1 MISVDQNIN
10 IIFWHNILS
19 EHISPLVKVLA
30 KYDKIQVYFAYE
42 DSKQRGWKTPDFG
55 NATVLDS
62 RQPQHYNFLLQFSQA
77 TDYHILSGYFS
88 YPVAWKAFH
97 SIRKTDAKIL
107 ILSEAFEFFGIKG
120 LLRLLR
126 AKLQTTLWGQ
136 DIDGVLAMGQLGV
149 RFYHMA
155 GFPKSK
161 IYEFSYVIESESLPN
176 LDNPNHLN
184 LQENTKFQ
192 ILYVGKLIP
201 RKRVDL
207 LLKAISKLSRKDI
220 HLTIVGE
227 GRQANSLINLSH
239 RLKISDQVT
248 FLPRMTN
255 EETLQLMSQS
265 DLLVLP
271 SRWDGWGAVVT
282 EALSVGT
289 PVICSDRC
297 GAASIIE
304 SNKLSGSSF
313 KNANV
318 KSLCHILG
326 QQLILHSEN
335 PKNREIV
342 VNMSKK
348 FNSIRMANY
357 LVEILSFMMKN
368 YPFKNVTHNKY
379 IFLSLSVTEDGD

>member
-1 MISVDQNIN
+1 MNIV
-10 IIFWHNILS
+10 FWHNILS

-30 KYDKIQVYFAYE
+30 EYDKIQVYFAYE

-62 RQPQHYNFLLQFSQA
+62 RLPENYNFLLQFSQA

-120 LLRLLR
+120 VLRLLR
-126 AKLQTTLWGQ
+126 AKLQTALWGQ

-149 RFYHMA
+149 RFYSMA
-155 GFPKSK
+155 GFPKTK

-176 LDNPNHLN
+176 LDNLNHFK

-192 ILYVGKLIP
+192 VLYVGKLIP

-239 RLKISDQVT
+239 RLKISDQVS
-248 FLPRMTN
+248 FLPSMTN

-297 GAASIIE
+297 GAASLVEDLQITGSTFHTKSLQELYKKLEQQIDLGCIIH
-304 SNKLSGSSF
+304 SRRINIFNYSLNFNDLKLSIRLI
-313 KNANV
+313 
-318 KSLCHILG
+318 SLLEG
-326 QQLILHSEN
+326 
-335 PKNREIV
+335 
-342 VNMSKK
+342 
-348 FNSIRMANY
+348 IRN
-357 LVEILSFMMKN
+357 
-368 YPFKNVTHNKY
+368 
-379 IFLSLSVTEDGD
+379 